1 MNKELQEQIFSK
13 YPKLFAQK
21 DLPPTK
27 SLMFFG
33 MEVDDGWFNIIDTTC
48 KVIQDYL
55 DSKPAVHQVEFVQ
68 VKEKFGGLRMY
79 ARGGDDYTF
88 GVISMA
94 ESLSFKTCER
104 CGNPGKETHI
114 GWIFTLCQPCQK
126 IERRE

>member
-1 MNKELQEQIFSK
+1 MEKELQDQITAK

-27 SLMFFG
+27 SLMCFG
-33 MEVDDGWFNIIDTTC
+33 MEVGDGWYNIIDTTC

-55 DSKPAVHQVEFVQ
+55 DSNPSVSQAEFVQ

-79 ARGGDDYTF
+79 ARGGDDYTQ
-88 GVISMA
+88 GVISIA

-104 CGNPGKETHI
+104 CGNPGKQTNA
-114 GWIFTLCQPCQK
+114 GWIFTLCQSCKK
-126 IERRE
+126 IEKRE